1 MFKNL
6 RLSTQVSLGYA
17 LVMLMLVG
25 VSVTAYFG
33 QSKAITGFDS
43 YRELARDANLAGRV
57 QANMLMVQ
65 LYAKD
70 YILEHNEQT
79 IAALK
84 ERFSLLEDL
93 VAQADKEIQKPE
105 RAEKV
110 DLVLGSMEQYNLA
123 FGKIVALMER
133 RNKVVYEQLDPNGL
147 AMRQAMTR
155 IMESAYQDED
165 PEAAFLAGQAQ
176 ESLLLARLYV
186 AKYLTSN
193 IQADADRA
201 HQELDGALSQRIDK
215 LDGQL
220 QNPERRRLLEQF
232 LLAKEVYAKAFDDIN
247 QIVIERNGIIADELD
262 QVGPRVS
269 DASEEVKLSVQA
281 DQDLLGP
288 QVKKDNETT
297 ISIVIWVSIAAVF
310 FSILLSIILVRV
322 IKRPLGGEPREM
334 ESIAREIAD
343 GNLAFEFNNQ
353 NPTGVY
359 AAMKDM
365 AERLSDII
373 DQVRNNAD
381 ALVSASQQVSA
392 TAQSLSQG
400 ATEQAASVE
409 ETTASVEQLNASVQQ
424 NSENARITDSMA
436 TTAASEAKKGGEAV
450 TRTVHAMKDIADKIG
465 LIEDIAYKTNL
476 LSLNAAIEAARAGE
490 HGKGFTVVAAEVR
503 KLAENSRITAQEINE
518 LATNSVSIAEEAGK
532 LLDEIVPS
540 ISKTADLVQEIAA
553 ASDEQSSGV
562 GQINSAMLQLDQTT
576 QQSAASSE
584 ELAATSEELNAQ
596 AESLQ
601 QAVAFFRV
609 KESGHQAGKKA
620 DQAVNTQPFKPLSK
634 AKVDSAFDDNDF
646 ERF

>member
-6 RLSTQVSLGYA
+6 RLSTQVSLGYV

-25 VSVTAYFG
+25 VSATAYFG

-110 DLVLGSMEQYNLA
+110 DLIAGSMGQYNQA
-123 FGKIVALMER
+123 FGRIVALMER

-201 HQELDGALSQRIDK
+201 HQELDGALTQRIDK

-232 LLAKEVYAKAFDDIN
+232 LRAKEVYAKAFDDIN

-262 QVGPRVS
+262 QVGPQVS
-269 DASEEVKLSVQA
+269 AASEEVKLSVQA

-322 IKRPLGGEPREM
+322 IKRPLGGEPRDM
-334 ESIAREIAD
+334 ERIAREIAD
-343 GNLAFEFNNQ
+343 GNLAFEFTNQ

-424 NSENARITDSMA
+424 NSENARITDGMA
-436 TTAASEAKKGGEAV
+436 TTASSEAKKGGEAV
-450 TRTVHAMKDIADKIG
+450 ARTVHAMKDIADKIG

-601 QAVAFFRV
+601 QAVAFFKV

-620 DQAVNTQPFKPLSK
+620 DQAVNTRPAKPLSK